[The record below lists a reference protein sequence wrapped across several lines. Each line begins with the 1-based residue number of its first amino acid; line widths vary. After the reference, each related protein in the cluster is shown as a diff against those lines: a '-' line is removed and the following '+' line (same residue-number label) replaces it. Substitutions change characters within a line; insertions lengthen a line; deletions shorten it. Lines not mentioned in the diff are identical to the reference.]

1 MDSAVNHRAG
11 GLNGSTVLCNSLILL
26 LQPQYTKKNDA
37 ASSLYEQVTVLEYR
51 DTVSQC
57 SAAVTPA
64 VDLTLFLMCCC
75 TDEFEAHTSSVS
87 CSALGKSS
95 GRLLATGGEDCRVN
109 LWAVSKAN
117 CIMVR
122 QLSVT

>member
-1 MDSAVNHRAG
+1 MAALCSVCFNPAA
-11 GLNGSTVLCNSLILL
+11 STSVHKEECG
-26 LQPQYTKKNDA
+26 A
-37 ASSLYEQVTVLEYR
+37 ASSLYEQVTVLEYT

-57 SAAVTPA
+57 SSAVTPA
-64 VDLTLFLMCCC
+64 VDLNVFLMCC
-75 TDEFEAHTSSVS
+75 TDEFEAHSSSVS

-122 QLSVT
+122 QLIVT